1 MPAAIQSAL
10 HPAGVQAARIAH
22 LWWVMFWVCLA
33 VFVLVL
39 LAVALAVRRGR
50 SDGGR
55 PSDRALQTGVGAAL
69 AATVAIL
76 VALLFESV
84 LTGRAVASLRSDR
97 PLAIQVVGHQWW
109 WGIRYLDAQPSLQFT
124 TANELHLPVGRPVAL
139 TLQAGDVI
147 HSFWAPNLH
156 GKMDLIPGRANTLW
170 LQVDRPGL
178 FRAQCAEFCGLQHAQ
193 MALTIVAETPEAFE
207 AWRQAQR
214 QPAPPSA
221 AGDADEGRAIVER
234 GACALCHAVRG
245 TMAGAVTAPDM
256 THLASRQTL
265 ASGALPNTPDALTRW
280 IANPQQIKPGVRM
293 PAVPLTPAQLR
304 AVVAYLETLR

>member
-1 MPAAIQSAL
+1 
-10 HPAGVQAARIAH
+10 
-22 LWWVMFWVCLA
+22 
-33 VFVLVL
+33 
-39 LAVALAVRRGR
+39 
-50 SDGGR
+50 
-55 PSDRALQTGVGAAL
+55 
-69 AATVAIL
+69 
-76 VALLFESV
+76 
-84 LTGRAVASLRSDR
+84 
-97 PLAIQVVGHQWW
+97 
-109 WGIRYLDAQPSLQFT
+109 
-124 TANELHLPVGRPVAL
+124 
-139 TLQAGDVI
+139 
-147 HSFWAPNLH
+147 
-156 GKMDLIPGRANTLW
+156 
-170 LQVDRPGL
+170 
-178 FRAQCAEFCGLQHAQ
+178 
-193 MALTIVAETPEAFE
+193 VAETPEAFE